1 MSKLHDGFRC
11 ERSNMDL
18 KSKKCIFLGL
28 GKRVKGYKLWDH
40 EVEKGFWSRKVFEG
54 QYKVQHARQ
63 YQVHV
68 ITEIDTNTEIT
79 QKESGGDILDT
90 IGNEHAEQG
99 YKEERGTEDS
109 MTAKKPKCAIRLP
122 IRFGCEDMVNYA
134 LMAKTSDSSIYQ
146 EEELIGFMTLE
157 SVSPKKNQTWDLG
170 ITEWKESNML

>member
-1 MSKLHDGFRC
+1 
-11 ERSNMDL
+11 
-18 KSKKCIFLGL
+18 
-28 GKRVKGYKLWDH
+28 
-40 EVEKGFWSRKVFEG
+40 
-54 QYKVQHARQ
+54 
-63 YQVHV
+63 
-68 ITEIDTNTEIT
+68 
-79 QKESGGDILDT
+79 
-90 IGNEHAEQG
+90 
-99 YKEERGTEDS
+99 